1 MSGMLS
7 RQSPY
12 HTFGGGGGGGLSMQN
27 IGSGDYEHC
36 IQALR

>member
-1 MSGMLS
+1 MSGMQS
-7 RQSPY
+7 RHS
-12 HTFGGGGGGGLSMQN
+12 TFNAFGGGGGGGLSMQN